1 MRRATS
7 VGSGPARSAQD
18 ATIVLAALTAL
29 LAADLPSVG
38 ADGWT
43 FAAGHVHPQG
53 SLAWLVELARG
64 RWDVNL
70 LRTTVVAT
78 MALVTLGGLL
88 VLRGWRPGRRTLV
101 VVTMAAVACVL
112 LPPVLLQMGLRQ
124 STAPWFY
131 TNDSTYQIEL
141 AGNVARHG
149 ESPYGHDYR
158 YTGMERFYTMDGHR
172 SPRTDRMVALR
183 HFPYFPG
190 SAAAA
195 AVWDELPAPWRDYR
209 LFVALCTLLLVPAAL
224 LFAGP
229 LGCRLAVG
237 AALACNPVALRLAWF
252 GNADAPCVLAI
263 VTAFGLASRGRY
275 RSAGAALAVAVLFKQ
290 FALAAVP
297 ALLVLIAVRASR
309 RHAGAA
315 AATGAAVLAAAFLP
329 FLLASPAS
337 CLERHGRLRHRQLPH
352 RQLRHVGRA
361 GPVRRGRAPLRRLPG
376 ADADAAGV
384 GAGDRL
390 RRTPAVALTGG
401 LGGRRIVHGLGV
413 RAADGRPRLP
423 GELHPLP
430 ALRRDAVDAARA
442 GAAGDLG
449 AGGTAPLADR
459 ARARSSGRTGR
470 PAGGALAGE
479 LKSA

>member
-141 AGNVARHG
+141 AGSVARHG

-275 RSAGAALAVAVLFKQ
+275 RSAGAALAVAILFKQ

-329 FLLASPAS
+329 FLLASPAAVWNDTVAFGTGS
-337 CLERHGRLRHRQLPH
+337 FHIASYGMSGVLARFGVVGRHSADYPALMLMLLVWAPVTAYAALLQWRSRAAWAAGASFTVSVFVLLIVARVFQESYILYPLSGVMLSMLLALERLEIS
-352 RQLRHVGRA
+352 VRA
-361 GPVRRGRAPLRRLPG
+361 EPRPSPIELAPTRAAEP
-376 ADADAAGV
+376 
-384 GAGDRL
+384 
-390 RRTPAVALTGG
+390 VALP
-401 LGGRRIVHGLGV
+401 VAHSQ
-413 RAADGRPRLP
+413 A
-423 GELHPLP
+423 
-430 ALRRDAVDAARA
+430 
-442 GAAGDLG
+442 
-449 AGGTAPLADR
+449 
-459 ARARSSGRTGR
+459 S
-470 PAGGALAGE
+470 
-479 LKSA
+479 